1 MIKLWKLSLTAGI
14 VAVTFA
20 VLALPRE
27 IPPVDPAAV
36 LSFEPSIIGKGEI
49 LATAGNCVSCHTAEG
64 GQRLAG
70 GRMLWTPFGGI
81 ASRNITPDVPTG
93 IGGWSKAAF
102 VRAMREG
109 VARDGSQLFPACP
122 FDHFTKLTE
131 DDLAAIYSYLMSSPA
146 VRATPP
152 ANIESFPL
160 GIRPLQAI
168 SKLLY
173 LRPGPYRIDAS
184 RSEDWNRGAY
194 IVEGL
199 AACGACHTPRG
210 ALGAEQAGH
219 PFAGERIYP
228 WLASALD
235 LSPSPMRWTR
245 ADLHAY
251 LGGGSSPQGRVAGPM
266 AEVAA
271 NLRKL
276 PPADV
281 DAVATYFLSINRPS
295 SANPEGDIAHA
306 LAYATRDA
314 DPAHAHGRQIYTRHC
329 AACHEAATASA
340 PAGQNADLSLRTALW
355 DREPLNFI
363 SIVLSGV
370 GPSPARSSTMPAF
383 GDILSEDDLIAV
395 ASYLRHARTTRPPW
409 PMLPEVARLLR
420 ASLLLA
426 PSR

>member
-1 MIKLWKLSLTAGI
+1 MIKLWKLSLASGI
-14 VAVTFA
+14 VAVAFA

-27 IPPVDPAAV
+27 IPPTDPAPSLSLAPAV
-36 LSFEPSIIGKGEI
+36 VEKGEI

-64 GQRLAG
+64 GHRLAG

-81 ASRNITPDVPTG
+81 ASRNITPDVATG
-93 IGGWSKAAF
+93 IGGWSEAAF
-102 VRAMREG
+102 LRAMREG

-122 FDHFTKLTE
+122 FDHFTRLAE
-131 DDLAAIYSYLMSSPA
+131 ADVAAIYAYLMSSRP

-152 ANIESFPL
+152 ANFAGFPL

-168 SKLLY
+168 WKLLY

-184 RSEDWNRGAY
+184 KSDEWNRGAY

-199 AACGACHTPRG
+199 AACGACHTPRN

-219 PFAGERIYP
+219 PFAGERVYP
-228 WLASALD
+228 WLASPLD
-235 LSPSPMRWTR
+235 LGPSPVRWTR
-245 ADLHAY
+245 ADLQTY
-251 LGGGSSPQGRVAGPM
+251 LGGGSSPQGRAAGPM

-271 NLRKL
+271 NLLKL

-281 DAVATYFLSINRPS
+281 DAVATYFLSVNRPS
-295 SANPEGDIAHA
+295 SADPDGDIAHA
-306 LAYATRDA
+306 LAHATRDA
-314 DPAHAHGRQIYTRHC
+314 DPAHARGREIYTRHC
-329 AACHEAATASA
+329 AACHEAASAST
-340 PAGQNADLSLRTALW
+340 PAGRNSDLSLRTALW

-370 GPSPARSSTMPAF
+370 GPTPSGASAMPAF
-383 GDILSEDDLIAV
+383 RDILSEDDIIAV

-420 ASLLLA
+420 ASLLLP